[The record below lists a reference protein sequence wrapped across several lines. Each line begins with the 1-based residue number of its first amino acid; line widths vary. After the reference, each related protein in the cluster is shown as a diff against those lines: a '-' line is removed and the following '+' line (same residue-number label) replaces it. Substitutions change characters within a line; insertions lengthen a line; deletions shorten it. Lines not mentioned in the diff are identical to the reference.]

1 MTASSTFSLG
11 NVEPYPEQF
20 PLFCAIVSP
29 LGSGIGLLNVRELK
43 RPLALHLQIEH
54 TTFNSLSCSGPQ
66 LTHVSSPDSTASTP
80 LNPDPLIAILI
91 VTGFVDSVDTSSDM
105 FTMRIYQW
113 FEQGTV
119 NNEITIIGEM
129 DRTQTFP
136 HPLHRPPHK
145 DACCSC
151 PLH

>member
-1 MTASSTFSLG
+1 LPALFTHAINALGITASSMFSLA

-20 PLFCAIVSP
+20 PLFCAIVLP
-29 LGSGIGLLNVRELK
+29 LGSGISLLNVRELK
-43 RPLALHLQIEH
+43 QPLALHLQIEH

-91 VTGFVDSVDTSSDM
+91 VAGFVDSVDTSSDT

-119 NNEITIIGEM
+119 DDEITIIGEM

-136 HPLHRPPHK
+136 HPLH
-145 DACCSC
+145 
-151 PLH
+151 